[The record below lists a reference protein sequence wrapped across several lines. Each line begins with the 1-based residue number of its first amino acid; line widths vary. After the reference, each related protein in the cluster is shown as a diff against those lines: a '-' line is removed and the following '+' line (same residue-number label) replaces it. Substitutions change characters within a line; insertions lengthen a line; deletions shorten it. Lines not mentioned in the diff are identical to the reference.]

1 MSLDMNEQTKKA
13 VEILGGTIAAAS
25 KLGVKPPAVSDWLA
39 KKRPIPIKR
48 CVQIEELTQGAVTRR
63 DLRPDDWAEIWPEL
77 AQPES
82 KEI

>member
-1 MSLDMNEQTKKA
+1 MDRLKEYLNDKTQQEMAT
-13 VEILGGTIAAAS
+13 L
-25 KLGVKPPAVSDWLA
+25 LGVRQPTLQAWLA
-39 KKRPIPIKR
+39 EKRPIPIKR
-48 CVQIEELTQGAVTRR
+48 CVQIEELTQGLVTRR

>member
-1 MSLDMNEQTKKA
+1 MNEQTKKA

-25 KLGVKPPAVSDWLA
+25 KLGVKPPAVSDWLT

-48 CVQIEELTQGAVTRR
+48 CVQIEQATGGAVTRR

-77 AQPES
+77 AQD
-82 KEI
+82 

>member
-77 AQPES
+77 AQPEN